1 MEICDKGGPQKI
13 KNKGR
18 NRTESNKCQK
28 LKCKEKVKG
37 GDYYGVVEIMR
48 LLQIE
53 EDDISLIKKNNFM

>member
-1 MEICDKGGPQKI
+1 MMEICDKGGLQKI

-18 NRTESNKCQK
+18 NRTESNKCWK

-48 LLQIE
+48 LL
-53 EDDISLIKKNNFM
+53 